1 MKEILN
7 KKYKFENQNDFEN
20 LNKKLLRIQE
30 EFEIQKEEN

>member
-7 KKYKFENQNDFEN
+7 KKYKFENQNDLEN